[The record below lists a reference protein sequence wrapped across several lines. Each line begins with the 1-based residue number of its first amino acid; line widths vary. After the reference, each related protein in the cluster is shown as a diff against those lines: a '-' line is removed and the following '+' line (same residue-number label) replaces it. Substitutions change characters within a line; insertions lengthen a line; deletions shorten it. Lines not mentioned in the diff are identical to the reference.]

1 MFGLSKFSKKNYF
14 LGVDFGTSA
23 LKIVELSFKNQ
34 RSHLENYGWVGFGYN
49 ENKGSAK
56 VQSYEERIKAAG
68 RQLIERMEPKSKA
81 AYIAMPGFSGLIT
94 LIDFPE
100 MRKEEL
106 EQAIAF
112 EAKKYIPTPLEEVAI
127 SWDIVTKKNPSLL
140 LEKAGELNAGPQRI
154 QVLLVA
160 APKREVAR
168 YENLARGSGLEIKA
182 IELETFSL
190 VRSLV
195 GDDLGCFLIIDI
207 GASACNII
215 LVEKGIVRVNRNIDV
230 GGDQITNIVAENMN
244 ISRQRAE
251 DLKRQGRDF
260 LNSRESAI
268 VLPAL
273 ESVTGEAMRIIGA
286 YQEKNKEARMDGI
299 ILSGGTAGLKGITD
313 YFTRVM
319 GIKTIVGNPWKRVI
333 FNEKLASAVEKMG
346 PSFSVAL
353 GLALRGVEEYKRN

>member
-1 MFGLSKFSKKNYF
+1 MLEFFGLGKKNYF
-14 LGVDFGTSA
+14 LGIDFGTSA

-34 RSHLENYGWVGFGYN
+34 RAHLENYGWASFGFN
-49 ENKGSAK
+49 ENKSGAM
-56 VQSYEERIKAAG
+56 VQSYEEKLKAAAHE
-68 RQLIERMEPKSKA
+68 LILKMKLKSNA

-94 LIDFPE
+94 LIDFPA
-100 MRKEEL
+100 MKKEEL
-106 EQAIAF
+106 EQALTF
-112 EAKKYIPTPLEEVAI
+112 EAKKYIPTPLEEVSI
-127 SWDIVTKKNPSLL
+127 SWDIVTKQSPSL
-140 LEKAGELNAGPQRI
+140 LEKAKEREEGPQRI

-160 APKREVAR
+160 APKREVMR
-168 YENLARGSGLEIKA
+168 YESLARGSGLEIRA

-190 VRSLV
+190 VRSLI

-207 GASACNII
+207 GANACNII

-230 GGDQITNIVAENMN
+230 GGNQITNIVAENMN

-251 DLKRQGRDF
+251 DFKRQGKDF
-260 LNSRESAI
+260 INSRESAI

-273 ESVTGEAMRIIGA
+273 ESITGEAARIISA
-286 YQEKNKEARMDGI
+286 YQEKNKEARIDGVV
-299 ILSGGTAGLKGITD
+299 LSGGTAGLRGITD
-313 YFTRVM
+313 YFTRVL

-333 FNEKLASAVEKMG
+333 FNEKLTSAIGKMG